1 MTDFDLARFRTELI
15 LQLPDT
21 AWSEEDGPAGEFQHV
36 DPEYNPEALAEWVLE
51 QVALAQMTPD
61 DQLGRVVEMA
71 GAASTLKASAEFA
84 RYIAQLAA
92 VLRRGHTLASQHD
105 LARTIELES
114 SRLQSLCAQLLEG
127 YPELLAVE
135 TPERALV
142 IPGQNG

>member
-1 MTDFDLARFRTELI
+1 MNDFNPDHFRAELL

-21 AWSEEDGPAGEFQHV
+21 AWTEEDGPAGEFQHV
-36 DPEYNPEALAEWVLE
+36 DPEYNPDALADWILE
-51 QVALAQMTPD
+51 QVALAQATPD

-84 RYIAQLAA
+84 RYLAQLAA
-92 VLRRGHTLASQHD
+92 VLRQGHTLASQHD
-105 LARTIELES
+105 LARTISVEAT
-114 SRLQSLCAQLLEG
+114 RLQTLSSQLITA